1 MKDDDEIIFDRDT
14 SKPKEKLKKKK
25 RRKDK
30 EKTESNINDINL
42 NKNNNSVS
50 INKIIKGEVYN
61 NKKVENNF
69 NTISNVDLNNNNDA
83 INKEEE
89 KKSEND
95 ELVNIKPNNQD
106 SSALNSNLNKDE
118 NKQSN
123 LYFNSQNDENMV
135 NLDENNN
142 IQSQEEITKNN
153 NSLDIKSNH
162 RYNDDDYNNDT
173 NQNRSSKTQENEN
186 IFSKSNNT
194 KSKFFNTQLKDN
206 LNTNSNIK
214 SDKDKLEK
222 EYQEALNSGDKE
234 KIIIILQR
242 KVEYLEYN
250 INDLNLLIKHLRNDI
265 HKKEKIMHLL
275 TETNNELKRSLN
287 NFSKQLDK
295 KIFEINNNNNKK
307 YKNSKSLTKIHTK
320 KYNQGEEIKDSN
332 TELNKA
338 LIRIR
343 FLEKENEN
351 LKIVMDASNKVEKMK
366 ELENINKSLREN
378 NNRLEEEINLIKR
391 DIIEH
396 SYCEKKRDSL
406 LEKIKYLTEENNQL
420 KKYIKKLNIENEDK
434 KQNGQNN
441 LNTTRNKENNKL
453 NIKLKKTQT
462 QLPKISNKNKNGEN
476 IKKDNEIENLADKDE
491 IYILIKLF
499 QGDETKFIE
508 FKKKLIIYAKLKE
521 NIINKYKAEEKSYN
535 KKVYSMEE
543 QIEYLN
549 HKVKESE
556 MRINIFQQQLNDKE
570 FKNKKL
576 KKQLIEEKKEKE
588 DSKQKLENK
597 Q

>member
-123 LYFNSQNDENMV
+123 MYFNSQNDENMV
-135 NLDENNN
+135 NLNENNNN

-214 SDKDKLEK
+214 LDKDKLEK

-307 YKNSKSLTKIHTK
+307 YKNSKSLTKIHIK

-453 NIKLKKTQT
+453 NIKLKKNQT

-597 Q
+597 

>member
-30 EKTESNINDINL
+30 EKTESKINDINP

-50 INKIIKGEVYN
+50 INNIIKGEVNN

-69 NTISNVDLNNNNDA
+69 NTISNVDINNNNDA

-95 ELVNIKPNNQD
+95 KLVNIKLNNQD

-123 LYFNSQNDENMV
+123 MDFNSQNEEN
-135 NLDENNN
+135 NLNENNNNN

-214 SDKDKLEK
+214 LGKDKLEK

-307 YKNSKSLTKIHTK
+307 YKNSKSLTKIHIK

-462 QLPKISNKNKNGEN
+462 QLPKILNKNKNGEN

-521 NIINKYKAEEKSYN
+521 NIINKYKAEEKSHN

-597 Q
+597 

>member
-30 EKTESNINDINL
+30 EKNESNINDINL

-50 INKIIKGEVYN
+50 INNIIKGEVNN

-123 LYFNSQNDENMV
+123 MYFNSQNDENMV
-135 NLDENNN
+135 NLDENNNN

-194 KSKFFNTQLKDN
+194 KSKFFNTQLKDNN

-275 TETNNELKRSLN
+275 TETNNELKSSLN

-307 YKNSKSLTKIHTK
+307 YKNSKSLTKIHIK

-576 KKQLIEEKKEKE
+576 KKHLIEEKKEKE
-588 DSKQKLENK
+588 DSK
-597 Q
+597 

>member
-69 NTISNVDLNNNNDA
+69 NTISNVDLNNNNDT

-95 ELVNIKPNNQD
+95 KLVNIKLNNQD
-106 SSALNSNLNKDE
+106 SSALNSNLNKNE

-123 LYFNSQNDENMV
+123 MDFNSQNEEN
-135 NLDENNN
+135 NLNENNN

-194 KSKFFNTQLKDN
+194 KSKFFNTQLKNN
-206 LNTNSNIK
+206 LNNNSNIK
-214 SDKDKLEK
+214 LDKDKLEK

-307 YKNSKSLTKIHTK
+307 YKNSKSLTKIHIK

-420 KKYIKKLNIENEDK
+420 KKYIKKLNIEKEDK

-441 LNTTRNKENNKL
+441 INTTRNKENNNL
-453 NIKLKKTQT
+453 NLKLKKTQT

-597 Q
+597 

>member
-1 MKDDDEIIFDRDT
+1 
-14 SKPKEKLKKKK
+14 
-25 RRKDK
+25 
-30 EKTESNINDINL
+30 
-42 NKNNNSVS
+42 
-50 INKIIKGEVYN
+50 
-61 NKKVENNF
+61 
-69 NTISNVDLNNNNDA
+69 
-83 INKEEE
+83 
-89 KKSEND
+89 
-95 ELVNIKPNNQD
+95 
-106 SSALNSNLNKDE
+106 
-118 NKQSN
+118 
-123 LYFNSQNDENMV
+123 
-135 NLDENNN
+135 
-142 IQSQEEITKNN
+142 
-153 NSLDIKSNH
+153 
-162 RYNDDDYNNDT
+162 
-173 NQNRSSKTQENEN
+173 
-186 IFSKSNNT
+186 
-194 KSKFFNTQLKDN
+194 
-206 LNTNSNIK
+206 
-214 SDKDKLEK
+214 
-222 EYQEALNSGDKE
+222 
-234 KIIIILQR
+234 
-242 KVEYLEYN
+242 
-250 INDLNLLIKHLRNDI
+250 
-265 HKKEKIMHLL
+265 MHLL

-307 YKNSKSLTKIHTK
+307 YKNSKSLTKIHIK

-351 LKIVMDASNKVEKMK
+351 LKTLMDASNKVEKMK

-597 Q
+597 

>member
-30 EKTESNINDINL
+30 EKTESKINDINP

-50 INKIIKGEVYN
+50 INNIIKGEVNN

-89 KKSEND
+89 KKSEID

-123 LYFNSQNDENMV
+123 MYFNSQNDENMV

-307 YKNSKSLTKIHTK
+307 YKNSKSLTKIHIK

-597 Q
+597 

>member
-42 NKNNNSVS
+42 NKNNNSIS
-50 INKIIKGEVYN
+50 INNIIKGEVNN

-123 LYFNSQNDENMV
+123 MYFNSQNDENMV
-135 NLDENNN
+135 NLNENNNN

-206 LNTNSNIK
+206 LNNNSNIK

-307 YKNSKSLTKIHTK
+307 YKNSKSLTKIHIK

-462 QLPKISNKNKNGEN
+462 QLPKISNKNKSGEN

-597 Q
+597 

>member
-30 EKTESNINDINL
+30 EKNESNINDINL
-42 NKNNNSVS
+42 NKNKNSVS
-50 INKIIKGEVYN
+50 INNNIKGEVNN

-123 LYFNSQNDENMV
+123 MYFNSQNDENMV

-214 SDKDKLEK
+214 LDKDKLEK

-307 YKNSKSLTKIHTK
+307 YKNSKSLTKIHIK
-320 KYNQGEEIKDSN
+320 KYNQREEIKDSN

-453 NIKLKKTQT
+453 NLKLKKTQT

-597 Q
+597 

>member
-30 EKTESNINDINL
+30 EKNESNINDINL

-50 INKIIKGEVYN
+50 INNIIKGEVNN

-123 LYFNSQNDENMV
+123 MYFNSQNDENMV

-214 SDKDKLEK
+214 LDKDKLEK

-307 YKNSKSLTKIHTK
+307 YKNSKSLTKIHIK

-597 Q
+597 

>member
-50 INKIIKGEVYN
+50 INNNIKGEVNN

-123 LYFNSQNDENMV
+123 MYFNSQNDENMV

-307 YKNSKSLTKIHTK
+307 YKNSKSLTKIHIK

-453 NIKLKKTQT
+453 NLKLKKTQT

-597 Q
+597 

>member
-30 EKTESNINDINL
+30 EKNESNINDINL
-42 NKNNNSVS
+42 NKNKNSVS
-50 INKIIKGEVYN
+50 INNIIKGEVNN

-123 LYFNSQNDENMV
+123 MYFNSQNDENMV

-307 YKNSKSLTKIHTK
+307 YKNSKSLTKIHIK

-597 Q
+597 